1 MMKRGVALADDT
13 AQAKSQAEVAWRQQ
27 AKKRILSNALSA
39 AETQKDLLSAQAA
52 GARGMGDV
60 LANRSNAKNAKR
72 DFMNKLLREN
82 EWPGLYWAEIPTAD
96 LRTGKVQLTW
106 VPFLLPHEWLPLYTR
121 WEESL
126 DDLEP
131 EEDYMRSARQR
142 LAKTLH
148 ADPHKLVVLG
158 LHGDGVPIGGTMA
171 EESLDV
177 FNVNMPTSRKHAS
190 MRIPFACIQLKHTVP
205 ETFEAIVKIL
215 CWSMR
220 CLAAGVRPQTEA

>member
-1 MMKRGVALADDT
+1 MKRGVDDT

-96 LRTGKVQLTW
+96 LRTGKVQLVGSFFTSSRMAAA
-106 VPFLLPHEWLPLYTR
+106 VH
-121 WEESL
+121 
-126 DDLEP
+126 
-131 EEDYMRSARQR
+131 
-142 LAKTLH
+142 TLGR
-148 ADPHKLVVLG
+148 VLRRF
-158 LHGDGVPIGGTMA
+158 GT
-171 EESLDV
+171 
-177 FNVNMPTSRKHAS
+177 
-190 MRIPFACIQLKHTVP
+190 
-205 ETFEAIVKIL
+205 
-215 CWSMR
+215 
-220 CLAAGVRPQTEA
+220 

>member
-1 MMKRGVALADDT
+1 
-13 AQAKSQAEVAWRQQ
+13 
-27 AKKRILSNALSA
+27 
-39 AETQKDLLSAQAA
+39 
-52 GARGMGDV
+52 MGDV

-131 EEDYMRSARQR
+131 EEDYMRSARRR
-142 LAKTLH
+142 LAETLH
-148 ADPHKLVVLG
+148 ADPHELFQRRGGNDNPGKNSETLLLRWCRLTPF
-158 LHGDGVPIGGTMA
+158 LH
-171 EESLDV
+171 
-177 FNVNMPTSRKHAS
+177 
-190 MRIPFACIQLKHTVP
+190 PF
-205 ETFEAIVKIL
+205 
-215 CWSMR
+215 
-220 CLAAGVRPQTEA
+220 